1 MVTNSCYFPSSR
13 HRFGNPLACWPGRQ
27 LPALKPVAVP
37 AGAPAEAGPGQLPK
51 RREHDATGAARTASR
66 RPGPHNDRT
75 ALSRVA
81 VIVWS
86 GERLTP
92 AHRCESS
99 VEQGRGGKSAVSVP
113 GGPVSARLARGPCGR
128 GCPRTTRKHCKAR
141 TLRVFVLKA
150 SLVLAIV
157 ERWGCLL
164 TCQNAGSLS
173 AIDPPLSCSSHISS
187 AVLMSGGISG

>member
-1 MVTNSCYFPSSR
+1 M
-13 HRFGNPLACWPGRQ
+13 
-27 LPALKPVAVP
+27 PALKPVAVP

-81 VIVWS
+81 AIVWS

-113 GGPVSARLARGPCGR
+113 GGLVSDRLARGPCGR

-150 SLVLAIV
+150 ALALVIV

-164 TCQNAGSLS
+164 TSQKAGSLT
-173 AIDPPLSCSSHISS
+173 AIDMPLSCSSHISS
-187 AVLMSGGISG
+187 GVLMSGAIIG